1 MSNPATG
8 LPPRPMASLH
18 ELNLP
23 AEIVEELEALN
34 REGGWT
40 TTFGQAADREPVV
53 SVEQAAEPTKVTEL
67 QPYNRRL
74 KI

>member
-8 LPPRPMASLH
+8 RPPMNNLH

-23 AEIVEELEALN
+23 AELIEELEALN

-40 TTFGQAADREPVV
+40 TTFGKAVDREPVV
-53 SVEQAAEPTKVTEL
+53 PAEATAEPMKVTEL

>member
-1 MSNPATG
+1 MSCIPG
-8 LPPRPMASLH
+8 LPMASLH

-23 AEIVEELEALN
+23 AELVEELEALN

-40 TTFGQAADREPVV
+40 TTFGKAVDREPVV
-53 SVEQAAEPTKVTEL
+53 PAEATAEPTKVTEL